1 MEDLTKPSIVLIDW
15 REYGDLSAVGQ
26 LTKKLFDHALS
37 DYNLYSLKVNFNNYN
52 LDILEIKDAEIK
64 LLAKNKPHSFS
75 LNWIKK
81 INPSYVYIRLSPC
94 ISKLELAVKIM
105 ISFPNIKYLSHYM
118 DKPKL
123 KGKRFSQSKY
133 IEMLY
138 KTIFKYSEITY
149 LIHESIE
156 SKEVISLHAKK
167 TYVLGNFTQS
177 ESDEKESFNLA
188 PIKEKLMNKSNIK
201 IVYFGSIDEE
211 MNKQALYDLIGAIE
225 SDINDLMRIKFDLYS
240 SAVKKG
246 TISYQSKNIRIM
258 GSSLSDDEYH
268 ERLQEA
274 DILFI
279 GYNTSS
285 FSTDFLQ
292 DSFSNKLVDYV
303 RSGKPILF
311 YGDKTIPTAKAIE
324 QYNLGICVNTKKD
337 LLSIL
342 SNHNLFAKRIDRLSE
357 ARKQQDFTPRRFLDT
372 RLNLFKRFKDQLKNT
387 EKQSEQIARYDKQP
401 RVASINEKILIKQ
414 IIFDQAM
421 EKESLTTTLMN
432 VMFSNKRNL
441 AERFHEF

>member
-1 MEDLTKPSIVLIDW
+1 M
-15 REYGDLSAVGQ
+15 
-26 LTKKLFDHALS
+26 
-37 DYNLYSLKVNFNNYN
+37 
-52 LDILEIKDAEIK
+52 
-64 LLAKNKPHSFS
+64 
-75 LNWIKK
+75 
-81 INPSYVYIRLSPC
+81 
-94 ISKLELAVKIM
+94 
-105 ISFPNIKYLSHYM
+105 
-118 DKPKL
+118 
-123 KGKRFSQSKY
+123 
-133 IEMLY
+133 
-138 KTIFKYSEITY
+138 
-149 LIHESIE
+149 
-156 SKEVISLHAKK
+156 
-167 TYVLGNFTQS
+167 
-177 ESDEKESFNLA
+177 
-188 PIKEKLMNKSNIK
+188 
-201 IVYFGSIDEE
+201 
-211 MNKQALYDLIGAIE
+211 
-225 SDINDLMRIKFDLYS
+225 
-240 SAVKKG
+240 
-246 TISYQSKNIRIM
+246 
-258 GSSLSDDEYH
+258 
-268 ERLQEA
+268 
-274 DILFI
+274 
-279 GYNTSS
+279 
-285 FSTDFLQ
+285 Q

-342 SNHNLFAKRIDRLSE
+342 SNHNLFARRIDRLSE